1 MNQAIPTVI
10 RYINEADAATY
21 LGVSVKTLQRW
32 RFKRRGPAYSKVGGK
47 LVRYS
52 LDDLNLFISQARI
65 DPQQ

>member
-1 MNQAIPTVI
+1 
-10 RYINEADAATY
+10 
-21 LGVSVKTLQRW
+21 
-32 RFKRRGPAYSKVGGK
+32 RGPAYSKVGGK

>member
-1 MNQAIPTVI
+1 MHPAIPPVP
-10 RYINEADAATY
+10 RYINEADAAAY

-52 LDDLNLFISQARI
+52 LDDLNLFTDQCRI